1 MLVGLDATSHCAL
14 HYGSKSSLHY
24 GFKML
29 EQLQP
34 TLRLQNAKNARAVG
48 GFETCSLNLTFEP
61 RFSCAAGKQ

>member
-14 HYGSKSSLHY
+14 HYGLKSSLHY

-34 TLRLQNAKNARAVG
+34 TLRLQNARAVG
-48 GFETCSLNLTFEP
+48 GFETCSLNLKFEP